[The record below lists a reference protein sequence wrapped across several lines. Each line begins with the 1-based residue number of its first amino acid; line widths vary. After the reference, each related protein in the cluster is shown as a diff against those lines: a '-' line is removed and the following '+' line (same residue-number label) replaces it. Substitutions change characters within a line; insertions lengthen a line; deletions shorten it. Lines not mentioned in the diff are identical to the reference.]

1 MFYNLSVILK
11 ITNVARR
18 NVLGEKY
25 WGAKHLDPIKPMGS
39 NYLKCTLILLNHLDH
54 NKNDAYYIALL

>member
-1 MFYNLSVILK
+1 MLLGEMSW
-11 ITNVARR
+11 
-18 NVLGEKY
+18 GEKY